1 MYNAQ
6 VNHVNCVNP
15 HMSQTPSIP
24 LYQLP
29 ALAQTLPVLYIF
41 YRIPIQPY
49 FHSPAGYPPAVLAQP
64 YMYSS

>member
-24 LYQLP
+24 QYQLP
-29 ALAQTLPVLYIF
+29 ALAPALPVLYII

-49 FHSPAGYPPAVLAQP
+49 FHSPAGYPPAVLAPP